1 MSQPKILVE
10 SAWRDALMELSALY
24 VITTVGAVHL
34 LSLNWLLAIVLA
46 PFLMGAGLLTV
57 TVLVQLLWATTV
69 GIDRLGNALGLRKSP
84 LA

>member
-34 LSLNWLLAIVLA
+34 LSLNWLLAIVLGDPIA
-46 PFLMGAGLLTV
+46 DLRKKTAN
-57 TVLVQLLWATTV
+57 Q
-69 GIDRLGNALGLRKSP
+69 LGLRKSP

>member
-10 SAWRDALMELSALY
+10 SAWRDAFMELSALY
-24 VITTVGAVHL
+24 VVTTVAVVHL
-34 LSLNWLLAIVLA
+34 MSLHWLPAMLLA
-46 PFLMGAGLLTV
+46 PFIVGAGLLTV

-69 GIDRLGNALGLRKSP
+69 GIDRLGSALGLRKSP